1 MNGGSSGKVKK
12 ASQGTRRDKIVLFNT
27 CSRIVQHAF
36 LESRSGNTRVFQSP
50 LTRSPAR
57 DPARRIFVH
66 VNLSVKTLTVE
77 IVQDYSNSETHS
89 GTFRAGKGA
98 LDLYLEGEKHLYNK
112 NHIETGKF
120 LPVHDPGIS
129 RALPAGRFN
138 PALIFCSVLSRVIF
152 F

>member
-1 MNGGSSGKVKK
+1 MRFWNRDLETQGFSS
-12 ASQGTRRDKIVLFNT
+12 L
-27 CSRIVQHAF
+27 
-36 LESRSGNTRVFQSP
+36 
-50 LTRSPAR
+50 RSPAR
-57 DPARRIFVH
+57 PLVTRLGGYLSMI

-138 PALIFCSVLSRVIF
+138 PALIFCFVLSRVNF
-152 F
+152 FKKKRRSGMLRSI